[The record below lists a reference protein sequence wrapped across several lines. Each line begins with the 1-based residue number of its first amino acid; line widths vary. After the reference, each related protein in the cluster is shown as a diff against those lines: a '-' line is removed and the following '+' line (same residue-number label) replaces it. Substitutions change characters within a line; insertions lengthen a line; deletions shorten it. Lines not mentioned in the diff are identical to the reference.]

1 MRAPRH
7 VRTLAKDL
15 RRNQTPA
22 EAILWDALRRNQSGR
37 KFHRQRPIDRYIA
50 DFYCPQARLVI
61 ELDGPIHATPDR
73 REYDEIR
80 DQTLSAKGLRVL
92 RLTNAQ
98 IESDLEDCLARI
110 EEAISLASNG

>member
-37 KFHRQRPIDRYIA
+37 KFHRQRPVGRYIA

-61 ELDGPIHATPDR
+61 ELDGPIHDTPDR
-73 REYDEIR
+73 REYDAIR
-80 DQTLSAKGLRVL
+80 DQTLSARGLRVL

-98 IESDLEDCLARI
+98 IESDLDGCLAHIDEVLSARDR
-110 EEAISLASNG
+110 G